1 MRKHERVNQELEKRQ
16 KILEESDRFLERL
29 KSLSGR
35 VSVVLVEPKY
45 QGNIGAVARSMMNAG
60 LSTMYVVGGNG
71 FDNDAYIRAIYGKKI
86 LDNSIHVDSLD
97 EITDRFDVIAATS
110 SATSMNERKFRRIPV
125 SPDNFWKSLLPT
137 GRKIALVFGREDDG
151 LRNTEVEKCNY
162 FIHIPSSP
170 EYPAYNLSHAVAIV
184 LYEMIKMM
192 SGPIGSHDISAS
204 SNSIS
209 LLEDEVEE
217 LLELSEYS
225 SYRMKNTMVMLR
237 RIIARSNLTD
247 LEYHKLRGIIDSLQR
262 KMNSVPEGMPESG
275 RKDNGKE

>member
-1 MRKHERVNQELEKRQ
+1 MRKHDKISLELEKRQ
-16 KILEESDRFLERL
+16 RIIDENDEFLKRL
-29 KSLSGR
+29 KDLSDR

-45 QGNIGAVARSMMNAG
+45 QGNIGAVARSMMNSG
-60 LSTMYVVGGNG
+60 LSSMYVVGGNG

-86 LDNSIHVDSLD
+86 LDRAIRVESLD

-110 SATSMNERKFRRIPV
+110 SATTLNERKFRRIPV

-170 EYPAYNLSHAVAIV
+170 EYPAHNLSHAVSII
-184 LYEMIKMM
+184 LYEMTMTL
-192 SGPIGSHDISAS
+192 SGPVGSHDISAS
-204 SNSIS
+204 GNSIT
-209 LLEDEVEE
+209 LLEEEVEK
-217 LLELSEYS
+217 LLKLSEYS
-225 SYRMKNTMVMLR
+225 SYRMRNTMVMIR

-247 LEYHKLRGIIDSLQR
+247 IEYHKLRGVIESIQR
-262 KMNSVPEGMPESG
+262 KIGNTTEQKGKTG
-275 RKDNGKE
+275 RQQNRKD